1 MSELYK
7 KILVEVGVSTSDIFT
22 VSGKVRANEADGTVH
37 QLEADRSTTLV
48 AHHAQKT
55 SGGCRGYE

>member
-1 MSELYK
+1 M
-7 KILVEVGVSTSDIFT
+7 EVGVSTSDIFT
-22 VSGKVRANEADGTVH
+22 VSGKVRANETNGTVH

-55 SGGCRGYE
+55 CGGCRGYE